1 MILIT
6 KILFNFWYFVKNKE
20 YFLRYLPKPI
30 IRPTLS
36 YNIRVYKGKK

>member
-20 YFLRYLPKPI
+20 YYYRHLLKLVVKTTP
-30 IRPTLS
+30 S
-36 YNIRVYKGKK
+36 YDIRVYKGMK